1 MVASTLIAQGGRRP
15 VTSQRDE
22 RLERTAASRMVT
34 ISSALAKYENAL
46 QAARSLWLASDS
58 VGRRAVPGRR
68 LPPRRAPVHDP
79 TTGVELHDERVG
91 PGSLVASEPEGFRA
105 GGPDVRETRFT
116 SGERTFV
123 LRYAPL
129 AGNPILTERTI
140 PASLLLGAGVGVS
153 VLLGA
158 LLWLL
163 AQVGSLYREVGR
175 LARTDKGTCSIGV
188 ATWDRREEATALVA
202 RADRA
207 LYAAKKGGRNRS
219 CADPAEA
226 AEPVA
231 RAQG

>member
-1 MVASTLIAQGGRRP
+1 
-15 VTSQRDE
+15 
-22 RLERTAASRMVT
+22 
-34 ISSALAKYENAL
+34 
-46 QAARSLWLASDS
+46 
-58 VGRRAVPGRR
+58 
-68 LPPRRAPVHDP
+68 
-79 TTGVELHDERVG
+79 
-91 PGSLVASEPEGFRA
+91 
-105 GGPDVRETRFT
+105 
-116 SGERTFV
+116 
-123 LRYAPL
+123 
-129 AGNPILTERTI
+129 
-140 PASLLLGAGVGVS
+140 VS

-202 RADRA
+202 RA

>member
-1 MVASTLIAQGGRRP
+1 
-15 VTSQRDE
+15 
-22 RLERTAASRMVT
+22 
-34 ISSALAKYENAL
+34 
-46 QAARSLWLASDS
+46 
-58 VGRRAVPGRR
+58 
-68 LPPRRAPVHDP
+68 
-79 TTGVELHDERVG
+79 VG

-116 SGERTFV
+116 FGDRTFV

-202 RADRA
+202 RA

>member
-1 MVASTLIAQGGRRP
+1 
-15 VTSQRDE
+15 
-22 RLERTAASRMVT
+22 
-34 ISSALAKYENAL
+34 
-46 QAARSLWLASDS
+46 
-58 VGRRAVPGRR
+58 
-68 LPPRRAPVHDP
+68 
-79 TTGVELHDERVG
+79 VG

-188 ATWDRREEATALVA
+188 ATWA
-202 RADRA
+202 RWSSWSPGPTGPVRGQ
-207 LYAAKKGGRNRS
+207 GGRSQPELRR
-219 CADPAEA
+219 PRRGR
-226 AEPVA
+226 
-231 RAQG
+231 RAGGASPGLIPGP

>member
-1 MVASTLIAQGGRRP
+1 M
-15 VTSQRDE
+15 
-22 RLERTAASRMVT
+22 
-34 ISSALAKYENAL
+34 
-46 QAARSLWLASDS
+46 
-58 VGRRAVPGRR
+58 
-68 LPPRRAPVHDP
+68 
-79 TTGVELHDERVG
+79 G

-116 SGERTFV
+116 FGDRTFV